1 MNDKLFD
8 LYGYTWDEAPKHLK
22 NALSTTEKKGSWT
35 VEGVMAEYDETGKL
49 SRRKKAF
56 MKEVYLTAVKEK
68 QIEFDREFYNYL
80 GDIR

>member
-1 MNDKLFD
+1 MMRQN
-8 LYGYTWDEAPKHLK
+8 E
-22 NALSTTEKKGSWT
+22 WT
-35 VEGVMAEYDETGKL
+35 VEGVMAEYDALGKL

-56 MKEVYLTAVKEK
+56 MKEKYLIAVKEK

>member
-1 MNDKLFD
+1 MIIN
-8 LYGYTWDEAPKHLK
+8 GAG
-22 NALSTTEKKGSWT
+22 TTQRQSDWT
-35 VEGVMAEYDETGKL
+35 VQGLFNEFFAIGKL

-56 MKEVYLTAVKEK
+56 MKEQYLTAVKEK

>member
-1 MNDKLFD
+1 MIIN
-8 LYGYTWDEAPKHLK
+8 GAG
-22 NALSTTEKKGSWT
+22 TTQRQSNWT
-35 VEGVMAEYDETGKL
+35 VQGLLNEYFAEGKL

-56 MKEVYLTAVKEK
+56 MKEQYLTAVKEK

>member
-1 MNDKLFD
+1 MMRQN
-8 LYGYTWDEAPKHLK
+8 E
-22 NALSTTEKKGSWT
+22 WT
-35 VEGVMAEYDETGKL
+35 VKGVMAEYDALGKL